1 MSRWQGKGV
10 RTMRVDQ
17 RLGIGTTGGTLLSV
31 VGQLGVHDVVRTAV
45 LAAIG
50 AVVSFA
56 VTLLLQRWCR
66 RR

>member
-1 MSRWQGKGV
+1 MKTNNVQLS
-10 RTMRVDQ
+10 
-17 RLGIGTTGGTLLSV
+17 IGTGGGTLLSV
-31 VGQLGVHDVVRTAV
+31 LAQLGMHDIVKTAV

-56 VTLLLQRWCR
+56 VTWVLQRLRARDR

>member
-1 MSRWQGKGV
+1 MKTLQLS
-10 RTMRVDQ
+10 
-17 RLGIGTTGGTLLSV
+17 IGTTGGTALSI
-31 VGQLGVHDVVRTAV
+31 VGQLGMHDVLKTAL

-56 VTLLLQRWCR
+56 VSLLLQRWQR

>member
-1 MSRWQGKGV
+1 MMKSSNSHIGV
-10 RTMRVDQ
+10 
-17 RLGIGTTGGTLLSV
+17 GTGGGTLLSV
-31 VGQLGVHDVVRTAV
+31 VGQLGVHDVVKTAV

-56 VTLLLQRWCR
+56 VSWVLHRWR

>member
-1 MSRWQGKGV
+1 MKPSNLP
-10 RTMRVDQ
+10 
-17 RLGIGTTGGTLLSV
+17 LGIGTGGGTLLSV
-31 VGQLGVHDVVRTAV
+31 MAQLGVHDALKTAV

-56 VTLLLQRWCR
+56 VSWVLQRWSR